1 MQRKNFL
8 VSHNLQPVFSPP
20 KSTHIQPSPR
30 KPHPKLNFPF
40 KENGTKLQHYR
51 SLEKIN
57 PHTSKTTCQTM
68 DCNLQ
73 ADCPH
78 VYIYLIYKNS
88 KIQL

>member
-1 MQRKNFL
+1 
-8 VSHNLQPVFSPP
+8 
-20 KSTHIQPSPR
+20 
-30 KPHPKLNFPF
+30 
-40 KENGTKLQHYR
+40 
-51 SLEKIN
+51 
-57 PHTSKTTCQTM
+57 M